1 MAEDRKILI
10 VEDEKKIADTLK
22 MGLAEHGFHV
32 EVAYDGKL
40 GHQFISSDYW
50 DLAILDI
57 NLPGMNGYDLCKAI
71 RYRHPDML
79 VIMLNSISSLD
90 DKIEGYDAGADD
102 YLIKPFEFR
111 ELLLKIRAL
120 LKRTPGQSMPVGNIL
135 RAADLEMNLD
145 NKEVHR
151 ANRKVKLTAKE
162 FQLLEYMVRNKNR
175 VVSRA
180 DLAINVWDVDFDT
193 NTNVIDVYIS
203 YVRNKIDR
211 DFDHKLIQ
219 THVGMGYIL
228 KTNGS

>member
-1 MAEDRKILI
+1 MTEERKILV

-22 MGLAEHGFHV
+22 MGLSENGFEV
-32 EVAYDGKL
+32 DVAYDGKIGYQL
-40 GHQFISSDYW
+40 LMSRDF
-50 DLAILDI
+50 DLVILDI

-71 RYRHPDML
+71 RYRNMGML
-79 VIMLNSISSLD
+79 VIMLTSMSSLD

-102 YLIKPFEFR
+102 YIVKPFEFR

-120 LKRTPGQSMPVGNIL
+120 LKRTAGQAMPVGNIL

-151 ANRKVKLTAKE
+151 AGQKIRLTAKE
-162 FQLLEYMVRNKNR
+162 FQLLEYLMRNKNR

-180 DLAINVWDVDFDT
+180 DLAINVWDVDFNT

-203 YVRNKIDR
+203 YVRNKVDK
-211 DFDHKLIQ
+211 DFEQKLIQ
-219 THVGMGYIL
+219 TQVGMGYIL
-228 KTNGS
+228 KTSGS